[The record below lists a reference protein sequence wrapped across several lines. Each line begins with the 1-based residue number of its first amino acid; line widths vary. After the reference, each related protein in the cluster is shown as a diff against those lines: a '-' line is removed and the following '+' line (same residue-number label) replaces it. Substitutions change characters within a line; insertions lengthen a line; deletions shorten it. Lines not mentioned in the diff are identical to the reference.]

1 MNVIMVHG
9 WREALEKVRSFFRK
23 KELDGDL
30 DAELAA
36 HLELATAEY
45 LRQGMPAG
53 EARRK
58 AVTALGGLEQTKETQ
73 RDARGLPSVDS
84 VIQDLRYSL
93 RTLRKDRGF
102 AAFAI
107 LIMALGIGASSTV
120 FSVLDALLMK
130 PLPFKDPGRL
140 VWIANRTKTDG
151 DLSGAT
157 LQVGRL
163 LDFRRRNASF
173 QDVAGYFAFYGVG
186 DSKLTGNGEPERLST
201 VPVSQNFFPLLGIQ
215 PQYGRQ
221 FTADECKWNGPHA
234 VMLSYGLWERRFG
247 SDPAIVGKTIRLDD
261 ADTTV
266 AGVLPASFDFAA
278 VFAPGTRIDLFSP
291 FPLSNETDRW
301 GNTLAVIGRLK
312 PGGRI
317 GPAQAEA
324 NVLGAQISKE
334 NPNSNGLD
342 PKLTFLAEHV
352 SGRARPALAV
362 LASAVAVVM
371 LIVCANLSNLLL
383 ARAAARQREAAI
395 RMALGAGKKRLVRQW
410 LTESLVLTGAGAA
423 LGLVLAV
430 LATRAV
436 AHLDAF
442 NIPLLSSVR
451 VNGLV
456 LGFTIAAALAT
467 GLILGIAPA
476 MQITVG
482 SLSAS
487 LSQRGASGGRTHMW
501 VRTALV
507 VSEIAFACV
516 LLVGAGLLIRSFLRV
531 LEVDPGFRPENAAA
545 WRVDPG
551 AQYKTQAQ
559 QNAYFDELLQ
569 RVRSISGVQAAGLT
583 DVLPLGHN
591 RGWGAGA
598 KGQTYKPDEYPTA
611 FVRVVSDGFVKA
623 MGMTLKKGRDFT
635 QQDTMTGATPVMMI
649 NETLARRL
657 WPGQDPIGKAIVG
670 DCVTGDRQVVGV
682 VGDVRHVALEETSG
696 SEMYMPIRQCQD
708 WGSVD
713 VVVRSTLPLP
723 VLAERVEGAIRPL
736 IPTLPKGSMRPLT
749 RLVDHAIS
757 PRRFIVM
764 VLTGFAAFALVLVS
778 LGIYGVVSYS
788 VTRRTQEIGIRMA
801 LGAQGARVRR
811 QIVME
816 TLGRGAVGLVIGTV
830 AAAIAAH
837 AISGLLFGVTYG
849 DPYTFLAAAVVML
862 GVAGLAGYLPARRA
876 SRIDPMVALR
886 VE

>member
-1 MNVIMVHG
+1 MMDR
-9 WREALEKVRSFFRK
+9 WREALEKVRSALRK
-23 KELDGDL
+23 KELDEDL

-36 HLELATAEY
+36 HLELAVAEY
-45 LRQGMPAG
+45 VKQGMPAH

-58 AVTALGGLEQTKETQ
+58 AVMALGGIEQTKEEQ
-73 RDARGLPSVDS
+73 RDARGLPMMDRLM
-84 VIQDLRYSL
+84 QDLRYTM
-93 RTLRKDRGF
+93 RTLKKDRGF

-107 LIMALGIGASSTV
+107 LIIALGIGASSTV

-140 VWIANRTKTDG
+140 VWIANRTKMDG

-157 LQVGRL
+157 LQVGRF
-163 LDFRRRNASF
+163 LDFRQRNTSF
-173 QDVAGYFAFYGVG
+173 ADVAGYFAFYGVG

-201 VPVSQNFFPLLGIQ
+201 VPVSQNFFPMLGIQ
-215 PQYGRQ
+215 PQLGRQ
-221 FTADECKWNGPHA
+221 FTADECKWNGPHV
-234 VMLSYGLWERRFG
+234 VMLSHGLWERRFG
-247 SDPAIVGKTIRLDD
+247 SDPEIVGKTIRLDD
-261 ADTTV
+261 ADSTV

-278 VFAPGTRIDLFSP
+278 IFAPGTHIDLFSP
-291 FPLSNETDRW
+291 FPLTKETDQW
-301 GNTLAVIGRLK
+301 GNTLAVLGRLK
-312 PGGRI
+312 PGARM

-324 NVLGAQISKE
+324 DVLGAQITRE
-334 NPNSNGLD
+334 NPRSNGLD
-342 PKLTFLAEHV
+342 PKLTFLPEHV
-352 SGRARPALAV
+352 SGRTRPALAV
-362 LASAVAVVM
+362 LAGAVGVVM

-383 ARAAARQREAAI
+383 ARAAARQKEVAI
-395 RMALGAGKKRLVRQW
+395 RMALGAGRGRLIRQL
-410 LTESLVLTGAGAA
+410 LTESLVLTGAGAI
-423 LGLVLAV
+423 LGLMLAV
-430 LATRAV
+430 GATRAV
-436 AHLDAF
+436 AHLDAL
-442 NIPLLSSVR
+442 NIPLLSSVQ
-451 VNGLV
+451 VNGMV
-456 LGFTIAAALAT
+456 LGFTVLAALAT
-467 GLILGIAPA
+467 GLVLGIAPA
-476 MQITVG
+476 LQTTAV

-487 LSQRGASGGRTHMW
+487 LGQRGAAGKGHMW
-501 VRTALV
+501 ARAALV

-516 LLVGAGLLIRSFLRV
+516 LLVGAGLLMRSLVRV

-551 AQYKTQAQ
+551 PEYKNQAQ
-559 QNAYFDELLQ
+559 QNAYYDELLR
-569 RVRSISGVQAAGLT
+569 RVREIPGVQAAGLT

-591 RGWGAGA
+591 RAWGAGA
-598 KGQTYKPDEYPTA
+598 KGQTYKDGDYPSA
-611 FVRVVSDGFVKA
+611 FVRVVSDGYVKA

-635 QQDTMTGATPVMMI
+635 ERDTITGATPVMMI

-670 DCVTGDRQVVGV
+670 DCVKEDRQVVGV
-682 VGDVRHVALEETSG
+682 VGDVRHVALEESSG

-723 VLAERVEGAIRPL
+723 VLSERVEAALRPL
-736 IPTLPKGSMRPLT
+736 IPTLPKASMRPLA

-757 PRRFIVM
+757 PRRFIVLL
-764 VLTGFAAFALVLVS
+764 LTGFAAFALMLVS

-801 LGAQGARVRR
+801 LGAQGARVQR

-816 TLGRGAVGLVIGTV
+816 TLGRAGIGLAIGTV
-830 AAAIAAH
+830 AAVIAAH

-849 DPYTFLAAAVVML
+849 DPYTFLAAALVMVC
-862 GVAGLAGYLPARRA
+862 VAGLAGYLPARRA